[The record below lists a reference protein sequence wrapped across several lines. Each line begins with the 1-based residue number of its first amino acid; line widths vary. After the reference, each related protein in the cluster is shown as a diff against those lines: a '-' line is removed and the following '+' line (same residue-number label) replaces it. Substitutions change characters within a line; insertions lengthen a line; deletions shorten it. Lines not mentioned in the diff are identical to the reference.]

1 MKNVMI
7 WDNLHRV
14 TMKAEFIKKINL
26 QLAIKQKKREN
37 KFGKKLTENLFDQ
50 KLIKN
55 RFCQKK
61 IRYEIDCAKNFRKQ
75 SFCQN
80 IYANLILP

>member
-37 KFGKKLTENLFDQ
+37 KFDKK
-50 KLIKN
+50 
-55 RFCQKK
+55 
-61 IRYEIDCAKNFRKQ
+61 
-75 SFCQN
+75 
-80 IYANLILP
+80 